1 METHSQT
8 SPRTPVPLPAVFIAF
23 AFMLSS
29 LFMTLA
35 PSLEL
40 IPIPE
45 PRSDMGAVSQI
56 LAAFAMLS
64 IVAAWGVRSF
74 LQRLFARP
82 NPQQALLLHVI
93 PLVLVEGGAVF
104 GLVGSILSGD
114 KSFSLIFGGAAVI
127 VMALLWPKS

>member
-1 METHSQT
+1 
-8 SPRTPVPLPAVFIAF
+8 
-23 AFMLSS
+23 
-29 LFMTLA
+29 
-35 PSLEL
+35 
-40 IPIPE
+40 
-45 PRSDMGAVSQI
+45 
-56 LAAFAMLS
+56 MLS

-74 LQRLFARP
+74 LRRLFARP
-82 NPQQALLLHVI
+82 NPQQALLLYVL